1 MMDEGEYLDRLAALV
16 PGVEARA
23 EEAENLRRVPDD
35 TIRELRDGGL
45 MKALQ
50 PARWGGAELD
60 PMVAYRGARM
70 LAAACGSTGWV
81 YGILVVHPWHLALFP
96 EAAQEEV
103 WGDDDRE
110 LIASTYAPVGQ
121 VTRVEGGFRLSG
133 HWPWSSGT
141 DHCPWVFLG
150 GVDQSDPNRP
160 DMRAFL
166 LPRSDYRI
174 EDTWHS
180 EGLRGTGTNDVI
192 VEDVFVPEHRTLSY
206 FDTTALDCPGNR
218 LNTAPIY
225 RLPFGSVFP
234 LAIDSAALGIAFGM
248 LDAYRDAVAKR
259 VKLAYGVATREDPF
273 SQILLA
279 QFSSTL
285 DAAWLQLERN
295 ICGLT
300 DKVKRGEALETLERT
315 RLRHD
320 QVHGLA
326 RVIEVADRCFSAS
339 GGDAIR
345 CGHPLQRFWRDLHGA
360 RQHAVNDYEL
370 GALMY
375 GQALL
380 GIEPGG
386 PMY

>member
-1 MMDEGEYLDRLAALV
+1 MDESKYLEVLATLV
-16 PGVEARA
+16 PGIASRA
-23 EEAENLRRVPDD
+23 EEAETLRRIPDA
-35 TIRELRDGGL
+35 TIEELRDSGL

-60 PMVAYRGARM
+60 PIVAYRAARM
-70 LAAACGSTGWV
+70 LGSVCGSTGWV

-103 WGDDDRE
+103 WADDNSE
-110 LIASTYAPVGQ
+110 MIASTYAPIGQ
-121 VTRVEGGFRLSG
+121 VTKVDGGFRLTG
-133 HWPWSSGT
+133 RWPWSSGT
-141 DHCPWVFLG
+141 DHCRWVFLG
-150 GVDQSDPNRP
+150 GTDLSDPNRP

-166 LPRSDYRI
+166 LPGRDYRI

-180 EGLRGTGTNDVI
+180 EGLRGTGTNDII
-192 VEDVFVPEHRTLSY
+192 VEDAFIPEHRTLSY

-218 LNTAPIY
+218 LNTSPIY
-225 RLPFGSVFP
+225 RLPFGSVFS
-234 LAIDSAALGIAFGM
+234 LTINAAALGIAFGM
-248 LDAYRDAVAKR
+248 LDVYRDSVAKR
-259 VKLAYGVATREDPF
+259 IKLAYGDAARENPHT
-273 SQILLA
+273 QILLA

-295 ICGLT
+295 IGVLT
-300 DKVKRGEALETLERT
+300 EKVKRGEALEVLERT

-326 RVIEVADRCFSAS
+326 RVLEVADRCFSAS
-339 GGDAIR
+339 GGGAIR
-345 CGHPLQRFWRDLHGA
+345 CGNPLQRFWRDLHGA
-360 RQHAVNDYEL
+360 RQHAVNEYEL

-380 GIEPGG
+380 GLEPEG

>member
-1 MMDEGEYLDRLAALV
+1 MDERQYLDRIAALV
-16 PGVEARA
+16 PGIESRA
-23 EEAENLRRVPDD
+23 EEAEALRRIPNA
-35 TIRELRDGGL
+35 TIAELRDSGL

-50 PARWGGAELD
+50 PARWGGFELD
-60 PMVAYRGARM
+60 PMVVYRAARM
-70 LAAACGSTGWV
+70 LGSACGSTGWV
-81 YGILVVHPWHLALFP
+81 YGILVVHPWHVALFP
-96 EAAQEEV
+96 ETAQEEV
-103 WGDDDRE
+103 WADDE
-110 LIASTYAPVGQ
+110 NEMIASTYAPIGQ
-121 VTRVEGGFRLSG
+121 VQRVDGGFRLSG

-141 DHCPWVFLG
+141 DHCRWVLLG
-150 GVDQSDPNRP
+150 GVDLSDPDRP

-174 EDTWHS
+174 EDTWHA

-218 LNTAPIY
+218 LNTAPLY
-225 RLPFGSVFP
+225 RLPFGSVFS
-234 LAIDSAALGIAFGM
+234 LTINAASLGIGFGM
-248 LDAYRDAVAKR
+248 LEVYRAAVEKR
-259 VKLAYGVATREDPF
+259 VKLAYGNAAREDPF

-295 ICGLT
+295 IGVLT
-300 DKVKRGEALETLERT
+300 EKVKRGEALELLERT

-326 RVIEVADRCFSAS
+326 RVMEVADRCFSAS
-339 GGDAIR
+339 GGGAIR
-345 CGHPLQRFWRDLHGA
+345 RGHPLQRFWRDLHGA
-360 RQHAVNDYEL
+360 RQHAINEYEL
-370 GALMY
+370 GALLY

-380 GIEPGG
+380 GIEPES

>member
-1 MMDEGEYLDRLAALV
+1 MDEREYLDQMAALL
-16 PGVEARA
+16 PGIEARVDDT
-23 EEAENLRRVPDD
+23 EQLRRIPDA
-35 TIRELRDGGL
+35 TIKELRDSGL

-60 PMVAYRGARM
+60 PIVAYRAARM
-70 LAAACGSTGWV
+70 LGSVCGSTGWV

-96 EAAQEEV
+96 EQAQEEV

-121 VTRVEGGFRLSG
+121 VERVDGGFRLSG

-141 DHCPWVFLG
+141 DHCKWVFLG
-150 GVDQSDPNRP
+150 GVEQGDPLRP

-174 EDTWHS
+174 EDTWHA
-180 EGLRGTGTNDVI
+180 EGLRGTGTNDIV
-192 VEDVFVPEHRTLSY
+192 VEDAFVPEHRTLSY
-206 FDTTALDCPGNR
+206 ADTSALDCPGNR

-234 LAIDSAALGIAFGM
+234 LTIHAAALGIAFGM
-248 LDAYRDAVAKR
+248 LDAYRDSVAKR
-259 VKLAYGVATREDPF
+259 IKLAYGEAARDDPY
-273 SQILLA
+273 SQIHLA

-295 ICGLT
+295 IGVLT
-300 DKVKRGEALETLERT
+300 ERVKRGEALGTLERA

-320 QVHGLA
+320 QVYGLA
-326 RVIEVADRCFSAS
+326 RVLEVADQCFSAS
-339 GGDAIR
+339 GGNAIR
-345 CGHPLQRFWRDLHGA
+345 RGHPLQRFWRDLHGA
-360 RQHAVNDYEL
+360 RQHAINEYEL
-370 GALMY
+370 GAVLY
-375 GQALL
+375 GKALL
-380 GIEPGG
+380 GLEIDG
-386 PMY
+386 PMF